1 MLALGASK
9 PWPDA
14 MEVLTGS
21 RKMEAS
27 AILEYF
33 KPLEEWLVKA
43 NHDLGVHVG
52 WKKSYRKFGFVWEW
66 Y

>member
-9 PWPDA
+9 PWPEA

-33 KPLEEWLVKA
+33 RPLEEWLIKA

-52 WKKSYRKFGFVWEW
+52 WQKSYRKFLDLVEK
-66 Y
+66 